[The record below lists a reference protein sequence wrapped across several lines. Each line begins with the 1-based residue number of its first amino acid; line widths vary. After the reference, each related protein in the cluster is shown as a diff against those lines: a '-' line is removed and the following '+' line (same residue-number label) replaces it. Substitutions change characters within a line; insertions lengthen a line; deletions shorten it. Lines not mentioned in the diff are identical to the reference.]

1 MRGLWSRHAGRLC
14 VPSRPSASAGAP
26 VWLATAV
33 TNVMEWFDFTIYGFL
48 APTIAHVFFP
58 VATATVA
65 EQVFRLLRVFGLT
78 FPPPAA

>member
-1 MRGLWSRHAGRLC
+1 M
-14 VPSRPSASAGAP
+14 
-26 VWLATAV
+26 WLATAV